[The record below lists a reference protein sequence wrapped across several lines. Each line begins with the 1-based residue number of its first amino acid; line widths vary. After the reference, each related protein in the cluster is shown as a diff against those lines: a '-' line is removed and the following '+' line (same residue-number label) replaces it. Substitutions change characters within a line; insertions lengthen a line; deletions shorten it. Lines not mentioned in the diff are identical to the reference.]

1 MLRIAVVGSGPSGL
15 YAAEALAKS
24 GQAEVDILERLPA
37 PYGLVRY
44 GVAPDHEK
52 IKSVI
57 NTLERIFVTEG
68 IRFLGN
74 VEVGTALSHEDLAR
88 YYDAIIHASGAAVD
102 RRLGVPGE
110 DLPGSFSATEFVAW
124 YSGHPDAEV
133 DRFTLD
139 ATVATVIG
147 VGNVAVDVARIL
159 TKTSEDLSVTDM
171 PRHALDVLR
180 RSSITDVH
188 MIGRRGAAQAKF
200 TTKELRELGEIAGA
214 DVIVDPAELVL
225 DAGSEQALAESGA
238 LRRNYDVLKEWSTRS
253 PEGRD
258 RRLHIRFLL
267 RPEAVLG
274 EDKVSGLR
282 LRRTALDGNGGVVD
296 TEVSEDIACQLV
308 LRSVGYK
315 GVRIEGLPFDERNG
329 VVPHQEGRVLDG
341 DAVIPGRYVAGWI
354 KRGPTGV
361 IGTNRHD
368 AKETVASLLADLDT
382 MPQAPERDRD
392 AVVRLLEE
400 RGVHVVTWEGW
411 EAIDA
416 AELALGASEGRE
428 RAKLHERVALL
439 DAARKIAAQTGATS
453 SPA

>member
-74 VEVGTALSHEDLAR
+74 IEVGTDVTLEELSRH
-88 YYDAIIHASGAAVD
+88 YDAVIHASGAAID

-110 DLPGSFSATEFVAW
+110 DLPGSFSATEFVSW
-124 YSGHPDAEV
+124 YSGHPDAVV

-139 ATVATVIG
+139 AQVATVIG

-159 TKTSEDLSVTDM
+159 VKTADDLARTDM

-180 RSSITDVH
+180 RSAITDVH

-214 DVIVDPAELVL
+214 DVLVDPAELVL

-238 LRRNYDVLKEWSTRS
+238 LRRNYEVLQDWSTRT
-253 PEGRD
+253 PAGRD

-274 EDKVSGLR
+274 EDRVTGLR
-282 LRRTALDGNGGVVD
+282 LRRTELDGTGGVND
-296 TEVSEDIACQLV
+296 TDVTEDIACQLV

-315 GVRIEGLPFDERNG
+315 GVQIAGLPFDERGG
-329 VVPHQEGRVLDG
+329 VVPHHEGRVVDG
-341 DAVIPGRYVAGWI
+341 DHLVAGAYVAGWI

-368 AKETVASLLADLDT
+368 AKETVASLLADAEAGRL
-382 MPQAPERDRD
+382 PHAPERDRD
-392 AVVRLLEE
+392 ALGRLLEG

-416 AELALGASEGRE
+416 AEIALGAQEGRE
-428 RAKLHERVALL
+428 RAKLHDRGALL
-439 DAARKIAAQTGATS
+439 DAARKIAAS
-453 SPA
+453 H

>member
-1 MLRIAVVGSGPSGL
+1 VLRIAVVGSGPSGL

-24 GQAEVDILERLPA
+24 GQAEVDIIERLPA

-52 IKSVI
+52 IKSII
-57 NTLERIFVTEG
+57 NTLERIFVTDG

-74 VEVGTALSHEDLAR
+74 VEVGRDLTLDDLAR
-88 YYDAIIHASGAAVD
+88 HYDAVIHASGAAVD
-102 RRLGVPGE
+102 RRLDVPGE

-124 YSGHPDAEV
+124 YSGHPDAAV

-139 ATVATVIG
+139 AHVAAVIG

-159 TKTSEDLSVTDM
+159 IKTADDLSVTDM

-180 RSSITDVH
+180 RSAITDVH

-214 DVIVDPAELVL
+214 DVIVDPADLVL

-238 LRRNYDVLKEWSTRS
+238 LRRNFEVLQEWSTKA
-253 PEGRD
+253 PEGRS
-258 RRLHIRFLL
+258 RRLHIRFLQ
-267 RPEAVLG
+267 RPDAVLG
-274 EDKVSGLR
+274 TDRVTGLR
-282 LRRTALDGNGGVVD
+282 LRRTALDGNGGVTD
-296 TEVSEDIACQLV
+296 TETSEDLACELV

-315 GVRIEGLPFDERNG
+315 GVRIEGLPFDERRG

-341 DAVIPGRYVAGWI
+341 DDMVAGCYVAGWI

-361 IGTNRHD
+361 IGTNRSD
-368 AKETVASLLADLDT
+368 AKETVASLLADADSLPRAAEPD
-382 MPQAPERDRD
+382 PD
-392 AVVRLLEE
+392 AVLRTLEA
-400 RGVHVVTWEGW
+400 RGAHVVTWEGW
-411 EAIDA
+411 EAINA
-416 AELALGASEGRE
+416 AELALGLSEGRE
-428 RAKLHERVALL
+428 RAKLHQRDALL
-439 DAARKIAAQTGATS
+439 DAARRAAAEVGATPTPS
-453 SPA
+453 